1 MQSENY
7 LKADELRRI
16 WKEEFLPSI
25 RQEIKLELQTLKAS
39 IDLLTDR
46 CNTLE
51 NSQQFLS
58 NKYDTVVQTLQNVK
72 EQVTKLDKKYK
83 DATGSLEAKQT
94 NMADMADKTQETLY
108 RIDCS
113 LDGTQQYL
121 RRDCLEITG
130 VPITSHDNPKL
141 LVKEIG
147 TLIGAEIDDSHIAAA
162 HRLPDSKN
170 VKNRLFVKF
179 LQRDKREEVYKKRKH
194 LVGKSVHQLPSIRAE
209 IGESVS
215 RDNKIYINESLTSY
229 RKRLFGRIKDYKRK
243 NNVKYLW
250 TSNGKI
256 MLKVNEASATEAFT
270 THEEFE
276 DYLDQISNA

>member
-72 EQVTKLDKKYK
+72 EQVTRLDKKYK

-113 LDGTQQYL
+113 LDETQQYL

-170 VKNRLFVKF
+170 VKNRLIVKF

>member
-58 NKYDTVVQTLQNVK
+58 HKYDTVVQTLQNVK
-72 EQVTKLDKKYK
+72 EQLTKLDKKYK

-113 LDGTQQYL
+113 LDETQQYL

-170 VKNRLFVKF
+170 VKNRLIVKF

-229 RKRLFGRIKDYKRK
+229 RKRLFGQIKDYKRK